1 VSASALSF
9 DDIHGRLR
17 PFVVRT
23 VAASGVRSPEV
34 DDVAQEVFVL
44 LHRKGGDFRDLRAA
58 RSWLYGAARRLASNH
73 LRGMRRA
80 EAREPGWA
88 PGEGSDMDL
97 RVDARS
103 TLGRLER
110 AAAHLDPA
118 ATSAFSMVQ
127 LEGRAPA
134 EAAAALGLNVNTTR
148 SHVQRVRARLR
159 RVLTVALV
167 LLATVSAL
175 MATTCEAESVVA
187 EVQRD
192 PVRGDTDAGTRA
204 ADAEH
209 LRNSGRDRHPAGDA
223 VVLALWS
230 GAQRRSA

>member
-1 VSASALSF
+1 VTASALSF
-9 DDIHGRLR
+9 YDIHGRLR

-58 RSWLYGAARRLASNH
+58 RAWLYGAARRLASNH

-80 EAREPGWA
+80 QAREPGWGL
-88 PGEGSDMDL
+88 GEAMDL
-97 RVDARS
+97 DQRVDARS

-110 AAAHLDPA
+110 AAARLDPTA
-118 ATSAFSMVQ
+118 ASAFSMVQ
-127 LEGRAPA
+127 LEGKAPA
-134 EAAAALGLNVNTTR
+134 EAAAALGLKVNTTR
-148 SHVQRVRARLR
+148 SHVQRVRTRLR
-159 RVLTVALV
+159 RVLMAGLLV
-167 LLATVSAL
+167 LAAGSAL

-187 EVQRD
+187 EAERD
-192 PVRGDTDAGTRA
+192 PVHRDSDAASRP

-209 LRNSGRDRHPAGDA
+209 LRGAGGDGRSARHAA
-223 VVLALWS
+223 RLALWS